1 VVLVSRV
8 RQQLRRA
15 ARDFADKIYET
26 LRTDF
31 VRELR
36 RELASKPSRAA
47 SATRPPRRR
56 SSPTATAAASF
67 ERVLVYVTEH
77 PGTSPKAII
86 DETGLRRPV
95 VFQALAE
102 GCESGALSKA
112 GRWRNVTYAP
122 AGYTSSE
129 GGVVGAAP
137 KPKYRRSRVGAADIV
152 EDVVAWISMHDGCRR
167 SELTTAFPVTSG
179 VLRRALDVTKEQGRI
194 RMEGTRASARYFA
207 LGASRSSTDDV
218 RDGVVMSVAATR

>member
-1 VVLVSRV
+1 VSRV

-15 ARDFADKIYET
+15 ARDFADKIYDT
-26 LRTDF
+26 LRTDL

-36 RELASKPSRAA
+36 REFASKPARAA
-47 SATRPPRRR
+47 PAARPPRRR
-56 SSPTATAAASF
+56 PSPSAPAAAAF

-112 GRWRNVTYAP
+112 GRWRNVTYSP
-122 AGYTSSE
+122 AGHTPSDSE
-129 GGVVGAAP
+129 VAAAP
-137 KPKYRRSRVGAADIV
+137 KPKYRRSRIGAADIV
-152 EDVVAWISMHDGCRR
+152 EDVVAWIETHPGCCR
-167 SELTTAFPVTSG
+167 SELTKAFPVTSG
-179 VLRRALDVTKEQGRI
+179 VLRRALDVAKEQHHI

-207 LGASRSSTDDV
+207 LGGSAPSTGNSRDDGAAV
-218 RDGVVMSVAATR
+218 IAATR

>member
-1 VVLVSRV
+1 MSRV

-15 ARDFADKIYET
+15 ARDFADKIYDT
-26 LRTDF
+26 LRTDL

-36 RELASKPSRAA
+36 REFASKPARAA
-47 SATRPPRRR
+47 PTARPPRRR
-56 SSPTATAAASF
+56 PSPTAPAAAAF

-112 GRWRNVTYAP
+112 GRWRNVTSDGEVA
-122 AGYTSSE
+122 
-129 GGVVGAAP
+129 VVP
-137 KPKYRRSRVGAADIV
+137 KPKYRRSRIGAADIV
-152 EDVVAWISMHDGCRR
+152 EDVVAWIETHPGCRR
-167 SELTTAFPVTSG
+167 SELTPAFPVTSG
-179 VLRRALDVTKEQGRI
+179 VLRRALDVAKEQHHI

-207 LGASRSSTDDV
+207 LGGSASSTGNARD
-218 RDGVVMSVAATR
+218 DGVAVIAATR

>member
-1 VVLVSRV
+1 VSRV

-15 ARDFADKIYET
+15 ARDFADKIYDT
-26 LRTDF
+26 LRTDL

-36 RELASKPSRAA
+36 REFASKPARAA
-47 SATRPPRRR
+47 PTARPPRRR
-56 SSPTATAAASF
+56 PSPTAPAAAAF

-112 GRWRNVTYAP
+112 GRWRNVTYSP
-122 AGYTSSE
+122 AGYTPSD
-129 GGVVGAAP
+129 GAVVGAAP

-152 EDVVAWISMHDGCRR
+152 EDVVAWISMHHGCRR

-179 VLRRALDVTKEQGRI
+179 VLRRALDVAKEQRLI

-207 LGASRSSTDDV
+207 LGASRSSTEDA
-218 RDGVVMSVAATR
+218 RDGVVVSVAATR

>member
-1 VVLVSRV
+1 VSRV

-15 ARDFADKIYET
+15 ARDFADKIYDT
-26 LRTDF
+26 LRTDL

-36 RELASKPSRAA
+36 REFASKPARAA
-47 SATRPPRRR
+47 PTARPPRRR
-56 SSPTATAAASF
+56 PSPTAPAAAAF

-112 GRWRNVTYAP
+112 GRWRNVTSDGEVA
-122 AGYTSSE
+122 
-129 GGVVGAAP
+129 VVP
-137 KPKYRRSRVGAADIV
+137 KPKYRRSRIGAADIV
-152 EDVVAWISMHDGCRR
+152 EDVVAWIETHPGCRR
-167 SELTTAFPVTSG
+167 SELTPAFPVTSG
-179 VLRRALDVTKEQGRI
+179 VLRRALDVAKEQHHI

-207 LGASRSSTDDV
+207 LGGSASSTGNARD
-218 RDGVVMSVAATR
+218 DGVAVIAATR